1 VQGVGFRLFVL
12 RAAQRL
18 NLKGYVRNMPDG
30 TLQVVASG
38 PRASLQQ
45 LLAEIERGPV
55 GAHVSSVDTT
65 WQEGEAAEQKAER
78 RKQKAEDG
86 PLPAAD
92 RLLPTELG
100 SAFEVRE

>member
-1 VQGVGFRLFVL
+1 MDPTDATLRSVARGYVQGVGFRLFVL

-65 WQEGEAAEQKAER
+65 WQEGEVAGT
-78 RKQKAEDG
+78 EDEG
-86 PLPAAD
+86 
-92 RLLPTELG
+92 RS